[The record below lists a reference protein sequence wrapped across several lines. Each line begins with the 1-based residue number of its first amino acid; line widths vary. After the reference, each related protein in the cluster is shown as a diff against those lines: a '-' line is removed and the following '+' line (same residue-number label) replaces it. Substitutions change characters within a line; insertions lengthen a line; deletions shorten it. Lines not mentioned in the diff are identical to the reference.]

1 MKEKLI
7 KEIEFCKKILES
19 KLVCTEMILDG
30 YVVNKKTFETIREAD
45 ELELECFYT
54 IRINEMKLR
63 LLDESLPR

>member
-7 KEIEFCKKILES
+7 KEIEFCKKILDS

-30 YVVNKKTFETIREAD
+30 YVVNRKTFETIREAD

-63 LLDESLPR
+63 LLDKSLPR

>member
-1 MKEKLI
+1 MREKLI
-7 KEIEFCKKILES
+7 KEIEFCKKILDS

-30 YVVNKKTFETIREAD
+30 YVVNRKTFETIREAD

>member
-1 MKEKLI
+1 MKDRLI
-7 KEIEFCKKILES
+7 KEIEFCEKILES
-19 KLVCTEMILDG
+19 KLVCTEMILDDEI
-30 YVVNKKTFETIREAD
+30 VDTRTFETIRKAD

>member
-30 YVVNKKTFETIREAD
+30 YVVNRKTFETIRKAD

>member
-30 YVVNKKTFETIREAD
+30 YVVNRKTFETIREAD

>member
-30 YVVNKKTFETIREAD
+30 CVVNKKTFETIRKAD

>member
-7 KEIEFCKKILES
+7 KEIEFCKKILDS

-30 YVVNKKTFETIREAD
+30 YVVNRKTFETIREAD

>member
-30 YVVNKKTFETIREAD
+30 HVVNKKTFETIRKAD

>member
-7 KEIEFCKKILES
+7 KEIEFCKKILDS

-30 YVVNKKTFETIREAD
+30 YVVNRKTFETIRKAD